1 MREILAIMKA
11 LADENRL
18 RIVMALQG
26 RELCLCQVVELL
38 GLANS
43 TVSRH
48 LSVLQQ
54 ARIVD
59 SRKQGRW
66 NYFRL
71 SRATESAEAVAAA
84 ALVAKSLARDKG
96 IIEDAKRLR
105 RLLKVNPELLC
116 RRQGECKC

>member
-1 MREILAIMKA
+1 MREILATMKA
-11 LADENRL
+11 LAHENRL
-18 RIVMALQG
+18 RIVITLEG

-54 ARIVD
+54 ARIVA

-71 SRATESAEAVAAA
+71 SEATESAEVAAA
-84 ALVAKSLARDKG
+84 VALVVASRARGKR
-96 IIEDAKRLR
+96 IAEDARRLR
-105 RLLKVNPELLC
+105 CLPKVNPELLC
-116 RRQGECKC
+116 RRQGGC